1 MFHLSFKK
9 NRSRWPGR
17 RRRMAAIPIP
27 PNRACP
33 HSCTLTCAHSR
44 LNSKYTPDYHLLGIH
59 HWIVPRSLSSRSP
72 HQQSIFKTYVT
83 RFREVHSFFHLR
95 FENRRMIDFQKLC
108 DNSIQKKHS
117 ADMHGP
123 ICISLTE
130 NGHFLQDRPHMLKG

>member
-1 MFHLSFKK
+1 MLNLSCKK

-44 LNSKYTPDYHLLGIH
+44 LNSKYTTDYHLLGIH

-72 HQQSIFKTYVT
+72 HQQPIFKTYVT

-95 FENRRMIDFQKLC
+95 SFENRRMIDFQNLNYYSKIIEVTTRNFAAFSL
-108 DNSIQKKHS
+108 
-117 ADMHGP
+117 
-123 ICISLTE
+123 ISC
-130 NGHFLQDRPHMLKG
+130 LKIDQ